1 MTGHRHSV
9 NLLCG
14 RDGRKL
20 EILMIQS
27 RGGQKG
33 VGNEGGGS
41 PWPGR
46 QGKLDSGS
54 PTSSLEVFDK
64 CLGSLLQGVK

>member
-20 EILMIQS
+20 ETLTIQS

-33 VGNEGGGS
+33 VGNEGWGL
-41 PWPGR
+41 PG
-46 QGKLDSGS
+46 
-54 PTSSLEVFDK
+54 LEDK
-64 CLGSLLQGVK
+64 GN